1 MAKKGARPP
10 EPGTAVSVEGE
21 RERTIALLSEH
32 FAQDSLSMDDFEK
45 RVELAYRATS
55 VPALRE
61 LTRDMTPAVSASA
74 LANALA
80 TAAPSEFAPE
90 RERITAIM
98 SSAKRSGVWRP
109 ARHVDLL
116 SIMSESEL
124 DLTQALLQPG
134 VTEIRLRALMSQV
147 KVIVPPGVRVV
158 LQPSSIMGSVSDET
172 MEPPAVG
179 SGAPVVR
186 ITGRIVMT
194 ELRAV
199 VRRREG
205 DAGSAAEGE

>member
-45 RVELAYRATS
+45 RVELAYRAAS

-61 LTRDMTPAVSASA
+61 LTRDMTPAAPASV
-74 LANALA
+74 LAS
-80 TAAPSEFAPE
+80 AAPSEFAAE

-98 SSAKRSGVWRP
+98 SSTKRSGVWRP

-124 DLTQALLQPG
+124 DLTQALLEPG

-205 DAGSAAEGE
+205 DAGGASEGE

>member
-1 MAKKGARPP
+1 
-10 EPGTAVSVEGE
+10 
-21 RERTIALLSEH
+21 
-32 FAQDSLSMDDFEK
+32 MDDFEK
-45 RVELAYRATS
+45 RVELAYRAAS
-55 VPALRE
+55 VPSLRE
-61 LTRDMTPAVSASA
+61 LTRDLTPAAPAGVPASVA
-74 LANALA
+74 PAEF
-80 TAAPSEFAPE
+80 TAE

-98 SSAKRSGVWRP
+98 SSTKRSGVWRP

-134 VTEIRLRALMSQV
+134 VTEIRMRALMSQV

-199 VRRREG
+199 VRRRETEPG
-205 DAGSAAEGE
+205 GE

>member
-1 MAKKGARPP
+1 MVIFDYIEFNSQFRYCDVASDIAFLAMDIEDLGYARP
-10 EPGTAVSVEGE
+10 A
-21 RERTIALLSEH
+21 
-32 FAQDSLSMDDFEK
+32 
-45 RVELAYRATS
+45 
-55 VPALRE
+55 
-61 LTRDMTPAVSASA
+61 
-74 LANALA
+74 
-80 TAAPSEFAPE
+80 EFAAE

-98 SSAKRSGVWRP
+98 SSTKRSGVWRP
-109 ARHVDLL
+109 ARRVDLL

-147 KVIVPPGVRVV
+147 TVIVPPGVRVV

-199 VRRREG
+199 VRRRETEPG
-205 DAGSAAEGE
+205 GE